1 VTPLVIH
8 DPLTFRVAKPAD
20 ISIIVKLLQEN
31 GLPSEDI
38 SEKLDCMILALQHDL
53 LAGIGG
59 LEVHGEYGLLR
70 SIVTTERFRGL
81 GFGKRLV
88 EYLLVMARERGVDR
102 VYLLTTTADQ
112 YFAKIGFEQ
121 AERSDV
127 PSEIQATSEFATLCP
142 ADASCM
148 MMKL

>member
-1 VTPLVIH
+1 MVIH
-8 DPLTFRVAKPAD
+8 DPLTFRVARPAD
-20 ISIIVKLLQEN
+20 ITIIAKLLQEN
-31 GLPSEDI
+31 GLPSDDI
-38 SEKLDCMILALQHDL
+38 SEKLDCLVLALQHDL

-88 EYLLVMARERGVDR
+88 EHLLGLARERGIDR
-102 VYLLTTTADQ
+102 VYLLTTTADT
-112 YFAKIGFEQ
+112 YFAKLGFEP
-121 AERSDV
+121 ADRNAA
-127 PSEIQATSEFATLCP
+127 PAEIQATSEFATLCP

-148 MMKL
+148 LIEL